1 MISELRLLF
10 FVSAIYFLVTH
21 FGMFKQID
29 GVMKGQD
36 ELMILSVKVGST
48 ILILY
53 LLIHFSKQGVVEGVQ
68 NGGDIKEFY
77 DKIQQAL
84 NREDIIDI
92 AESVEKNAGNIA
104 DWVAYGTA
112 SDCIQKMDP
121 NKDDI
126 PAAIHCIKLRLV
138 DNAECKINSLD
149 QINEC
154 TIVRIM
160 ESIHILGDEDRVQGY
175 KTIANEISKD
185 NDIVKKM
192 ELAHHLDK
200 LIISI
205 HNGGDYHV
213 WIEYILEIYSDIL
226 SDDEIEFLESK
237 KKTF

>member
-10 FVSAIYFLVTH
+10 FASAIYFLVIH

-36 ELMILSVKVGST
+36 EVMVLSAKVGST
-48 ILILY
+48 LVILY
-53 LLIHFSKQGVVEGVQ
+53 LLIRFSKQGVVEGVE
-68 NGGDIKEFY
+68 NGGGVKEFY

-84 NREDIIDI
+84 NREDIIEI

-112 SDCIQKMDP
+112 SDCIQKIDP
-121 NKDDI
+121 DNDDI
-126 PAAIHCIKLRLV
+126 PPAIHCMKLRLV
-138 DNAECKINSLD
+138 DNAACRIKSLNKTNDCIID
-149 QINEC
+149 Q
-154 TIVRIM
+154 IM
-160 ESIHILGDEDRVQGY
+160 ESIHILGDEDRIEGY

-192 ELAHHLDK
+192 ELTNALDK

-205 HNGGDYHV
+205 HNGNDYHS
-213 WIEYILEIYSDIL
+213 WIEYILELYSDIL

-237 KKTF
+237 K